1 MPNKTLKGIALASC
15 AGVCWGSMGVAAQY
29 LMAECQFRVID
40 LTSIRLFGAGII
52 LVLLDVVLHGT
63 QHAKAVFSKE
73 NLLGIII
80 YGLILLGSQFTFF
93 QSIAYANAATATIL
107 VLTSPLFV
115 IIYLALSCHRR
126 IKLIEI
132 ISLVL
137 AMFGVVLLVTKGNL
151 NSIDLSILGVV
162 WGLVSAI
169 FASMGTIQP
178 VKLVRRL
185 TVFPVIGWAMTLS
198 GFAACLYNNPF
209 DTNVL
214 WNSTSMLCYAHVVV
228 CGTIVSFCCYLK
240 SMEFIPPSTASML
253 VCFEPLSAVLLSFLL
268 LGMTFT
274 LLEAVG
280 ALCILCTA
288 LLLARSKT

>member
-1 MPNKTLKGIALASC
+1 M
-15 AGVCWGSMGVAAQY
+15 
-29 LMAECQFRVID
+29 
-40 LTSIRLFGAGII
+40 
-52 LVLLDVVLHGT
+52 DV
-63 QHAKAVFSKE
+63 
-73 NLLGIII
+73 N
-80 YGLILLGSQFTFF
+80 FF

-115 IIYLALSCHRR
+115 IVYLALSSHRR
-126 IKLIEI
+126 IKLTEI
-132 ISLVL
+132 VSLVL
-137 AMFGVVLLVTKGNL
+137 AMFGVVLLVTKGDL
-151 NSIDLSILGVV
+151 NSIDLSILGVA

-214 WNSTSMLCYAHVVV
+214 WNSTSILCDSHVVV
-228 CGTIVSFCCYLK
+228 CGTIISFCCYLK
-240 SMEFIPPSTASML
+240 SMEFIAPSTASML
-253 VCFEPLSAVLLSFLL
+253 VCFEPLSTVLLSFLL
-268 LGMTFT
+268 LGTTFT

-288 LLLARSKT
+288 LLLARSKS